1 MSKEQKCR
9 AKNPATCRVHGT
21 AQNSTSSSIAAP
33 EVPSYRKLERQEPGT
48 TAETILREGSVQKDM
63 LELFKKVNEQVKVE
77 FCEKDTTINV
87 EDTSELKTGYSFKCE
102 KCGKIHSFISQDYD
116 KTTGGKVMTYLFRQL
131 PDKYRN
137 NQFLGPI
144 MSIQLAAMDYSF
156 DHHYKTEGHKSVSV
170 GKLRNQ
176 LRNVSGTKVF
186 DEIQVPKDYVNQD
199 WATSSF
205 KLKEGLEYIEPSEV
219 PKEILYKFSQCL
231 RKKQHES
238 AEAAQQSLVSH
249 KQDGIKEVYA
259 CPHCKKYHYGTRLD
273 PNRTEEERYE
283 FAKKTWALP
292 DYREAVSLVIQSYG
306 LKK

>member
-1 MSKEQKCR
+1 MNKEQKCR

-21 AQNSTSSSIAAP
+21 AQTP
-33 EVPSYRKLERQEPGT
+33 VPSVIGVDATLPKKVEHQEEGK
-48 TAETILREGSVQKDM
+48 TAETILQEGSVQYRM
-63 LELFKKVNEQVKVE
+63 FELFKNVNELAKE
-77 FCEKDTTINV
+77 ELCEKDTTVNV
-87 EDTSELKTGYSFKCE
+87 DDTSDLTTGYSFKCE
-102 KCGKIHSFISQDYD
+102 KCGKTHFFTGQNYD
-116 KTTGGKVMTYLFRQL
+116 KTVGGKVMAYLFRQL

-137 NQFLGPI
+137 NQYLGP
-144 MSIQLAAMDYSF
+144 MMGLQLSAMDSSF
-156 DHHYKTEGHKSVSV
+156 DHHYKTEGHKSVTV
-170 GKLRNQ
+170 GKLRKQ
-176 LRNVSGTKVF
+176 LRFVSSTKVF
-186 DEIQVPKDYVNQD
+186 DDINVPEDYKNQD
-199 WATSSF
+199 WSTSVF
-205 KLKEGLEYIEPSEV
+205 KIKEGLDYIEPSEV

-249 KQDGIKEVYA
+249 KQDDIKEVYA